1 MAYALSTITILL
13 SSIILFFALNKS
25 YRLQE
30 SLADIYV
37 PSTALLQKLSY
48 QITETKMLIKNWV
61 FVSPQTNSPDKL
73 RLKELHEKE
82 IPQIIDEL
90 KVLSKDWEAKEIK
103 MLYTIEAHFKTDLIP
118 SQQEVMNLLKD
129 FEDYNNAMQV
139 FSAQSLVED
148 ESDPVMIVTTNLI
161 EEINTFL
168 FQLSLKSENVK
179 IQSKKSMDAFKI
191 LIVFIAISIGF
202 GTFLVASFTNRAII
216 RPIKDLDKAASR
228 VQHGE
233 LTIQVNVKQEDEI
246 GSLGR
251 NFNKMISSLKTQKEE
266 LEEYNLLL
274 IESQKELKETNKT
287 KDKFFNIIAHD
298 LKGPFTSFITITD
311 ILTNDPQSLSE
322 DKKKYFLQSLNESA
336 LTLESLLENLLQWAR
351 TQSGTLEVNAKCVN
365 LYNMAKQI
373 VKLQEINAR
382 SNQIK
387 IINNIEE
394 QEEAKADPNLL
405 HTILRNLMNN
415 AVKFSDSDG
424 QVILS
429 SRNIDDKNIEISI
442 QDKGIGIAEEDL
454 PKLFRIDV
462 NTKTIGESTKKG
474 TGFGLILVKE
484 FVEKQGGSINV
495 SSQLGKG
502 SVFKFTLPKC

>member
-1 MAYALSTITILL
+1 
-13 SSIILFFALNKS
+13 
-25 YRLQE
+25 
-30 SLADIYV
+30 
-37 PSTALLQKLSY
+37 
-48 QITETKMLIKNWV
+48 
-61 FVSPQTNSPDKL
+61 
-73 RLKELHEKE
+73 
-82 IPQIIDEL
+82 
-90 KVLSKDWEAKEIK
+90 
-103 MLYTIEAHFKTDLIP
+103 
-118 SQQEVMNLLKD
+118 
-129 FEDYNNAMQV
+129 
-139 FSAQSLVED
+139 
-148 ESDPVMIVTTNLI
+148 
-161 EEINTFL
+161 
-168 FQLSLKSENVK
+168 
-179 IQSKKSMDAFKI
+179 
-191 LIVFIAISIGF
+191 
-202 GTFLVASFTNRAII
+202 
-216 RPIKDLDKAASR
+216 
-228 VQHGE
+228 
-233 LTIQVNVKQEDEI
+233 
-246 GSLGR
+246 
-251 NFNKMISSLKTQKEE
+251 
-266 LEEYNLLL
+266 
-274 IESQKELKETNKT
+274 
-287 KDKFFNIIAHD
+287 
-298 LKGPFTSFITITD
+298 
-311 ILTNDPQSLSE
+311 
-322 DKKKYFLQSLNESA
+322 
-336 LTLESLLENLLQWAR
+336 
-351 TQSGTLEVNAKCVN
+351 
-365 LYNMAKQI
+365 MAKQI

>member
-1 MAYALSTITILL
+1 
-13 SSIILFFALNKS
+13 
-25 YRLQE
+25 
-30 SLADIYV
+30 
-37 PSTALLQKLSY
+37 
-48 QITETKMLIKNWV
+48 MLIKNWV

-228 VQHGE
+228 VQQGE

-246 GSLGR
+246 GSLG
-251 NFNKMISSLKTQKEE
+251 
-266 LEEYNLLL
+266 
-274 IESQKELKETNKT
+274 
-287 KDKFFNIIAHD
+287 
-298 LKGPFTSFITITD
+298 
-311 ILTNDPQSLSE
+311 
-322 DKKKYFLQSLNESA
+322 
-336 LTLESLLENLLQWAR
+336 
-351 TQSGTLEVNAKCVN
+351 
-365 LYNMAKQI
+365 
-373 VKLQEINAR
+373 
-382 SNQIK
+382 
-387 IINNIEE
+387 
-394 QEEAKADPNLL
+394 
-405 HTILRNLMNN
+405 
-415 AVKFSDSDG
+415 
-424 QVILS
+424 
-429 SRNIDDKNIEISI
+429 EISI
-442 QDKGIGIAEEDL
+442 K
-454 PKLFRIDV
+454 
-462 NTKTIGESTKKG
+462 
-474 TGFGLILVKE
+474 
-484 FVEKQGGSINV
+484 
-495 SSQLGKG
+495 
-502 SVFKFTLPKC
+502 